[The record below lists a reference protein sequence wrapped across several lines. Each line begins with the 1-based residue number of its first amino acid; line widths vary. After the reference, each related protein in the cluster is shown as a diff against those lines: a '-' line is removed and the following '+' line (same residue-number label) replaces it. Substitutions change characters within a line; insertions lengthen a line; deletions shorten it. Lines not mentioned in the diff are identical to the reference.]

1 MRHTVRQFKEIVDIN
16 GSLFNRLRKN
26 RYLPYALL
34 TTVFLAAACIHIWQ
48 RVHVLKLVTEVS
60 ELTKE
65 NIKLDDALKKVN
77 SEVARLS
84 MATRVEKYAIDTLGM
99 IHVPADR
106 FYTLIPGDKMMHDK
120 GDLEAMS
127 EAVRRIVEYLP
138 VTSEN
143 TAMAGEPS
151 QIRNDS
157 PISAGSDQ

>member
-26 RYLPYALL
+26 RYFPYALL

-65 NIKLDDALKKVN
+65 NIKLDDELKKIE
-77 SEVARLS
+77 SEIARLS

-106 FYTLIPGDKMMHDK
+106 LFTLIPGDKTMHDR
-120 GDLEAMS
+120 GDLEEMS

-143 TAMAGEPS
+143 MAMAGEPS
-151 QIRNDS
+151 QIRIDS
-157 PISAGSDQ
+157 AIVVGNGP

>member
-1 MRHTVRQFKEIVDIN
+1 MHHAVRQFKEIVDIN
-16 GSLFNRLRKN
+16 GSIFNRLRKN
-26 RYLPYALL
+26 RYFPYALL
-34 TTVFLAAACIHIWQ
+34 TTVFLAAACIHLWQ
-48 RVHVLKLVTEVS
+48 RVHVLRLVSEVQ

-65 NIKLDDALKKVN
+65 NIKLDDIQKKLY

-84 MATRVEKYAIDTLGM
+84 MATRIEKYAIDTLGM

-106 FYTLIPGDKMMHDK
+106 LYTLIPGDKSRRDR

-143 TAMAGEPS
+143 MAMAGEPS
-151 QIRNDS
+151 QIRIDS
-157 PISAGSDQ
+157 PIAAGSDQ

>member
-26 RYLPYALL
+26 RYFPYALL
-34 TTVFLAAACIHIWQ
+34 TTVFLAAACVHIWQ

-60 ELTKE
+60 ELTRE
-65 NIKLDDALKKVN
+65 NIKLDDALKKID

-84 MATRVEKYAIDTLGM
+84 MATRIEMYAIDTLGM

-106 FYTLIPGDKMMHDK
+106 LYTLIQDNETRYDKSN
-120 GDLEAMS
+120 LEAMS
-127 EAVRRIVEYLP
+127 EAVKRIVEYLP

-151 QIRNDS
+151 QIRIDKS
-157 PISAGSDQ
+157 KATGSSQ

>member
-1 MRHTVRQFKEIVDIN
+1 MRHAVRQFKEIVDIN
-16 GSLFNRLRKN
+16 SSIINRLCKN
-26 RYLPYALL
+26 RYFPYVLL
-34 TTVFLAAACIHIWQ
+34 TTVFLVAASVHIWQ
-48 RVHVLKLVTEVS
+48 RVHVLRLVTEVS
-60 ELTKE
+60 ELTRE
-65 NIKLDDALKKVN
+65 NIKLDDVLKKID

-106 FYTLIPGDKMMHDK
+106 LYTLIPGDKTRHDK

-143 TAMAGEPS
+143 MAMAGEPS
-151 QIRNDS
+151 QIRIDS
-157 PISAGSDQ
+157 PIAAGSGK